1 MADAIHNLVKTQ
13 LSSVAPY
20 ISMGRLYTK
29 MAAVNLRRTCA
40 MRTFDV
46 IENAL
51 YTFFKAKTTL
61 DTVHICTVVGI
72 HHPLAS

>member
-13 LSSVAPY
+13 LSSIAPY

-29 MAAVNLRRTCA
+29 MVAVNLRRACA

-51 YTFFKAKTTL
+51 LIYAKGVSSFQRQVDDCAGQTTEL
-61 DTVHICTVVGI
+61 
-72 HHPLAS
+72 PE